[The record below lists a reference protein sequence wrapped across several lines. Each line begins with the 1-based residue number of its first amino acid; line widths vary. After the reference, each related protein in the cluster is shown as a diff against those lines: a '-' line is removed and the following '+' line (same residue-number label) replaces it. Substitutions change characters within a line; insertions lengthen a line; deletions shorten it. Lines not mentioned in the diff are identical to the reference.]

1 MMARLN
7 SYLRQLNLTLPILA
21 MCSLSPLAAAESLSC
36 PTFVE
41 PSKAKIEWVAPYM
54 VFNGV
59 PMSVKRFDSEQ
70 SPAEILAFYRRAW
83 AQPPGKQA
91 PVENSIPP
99 WQTIGVVQGKCF
111 FTVQVQSANLSGS
124 TGLLSAT
131 QADGKPRVISADKVL
146 PMMTGSEII
155 NDIEHRDAA
164 KTARTLLLS
173 NTFSPE
179 TNADFYRR
187 MLTDKGWKVIS
198 SYQITTAKGPGITII
213 VKKQLAET
221 NIVITR
227 EGSNTMILANL
238 VDKP

>member
-1 MMARLN
+1 MMTHFGKYTL
-7 SYLRQLNLTLPILA
+7 QLGMLA
-21 MCSLSPLAAAESLSC
+21 MCGVSSLAFSDQLSC
-36 PTFVE
+36 PAFVE
-41 PSKAKIEWVAPYM
+41 PEKTKTEWVAPYM
-54 VFNGV
+54 IFNGV

-70 SPAEILAFYRRAW
+70 SPAAILAFYRRAW
-83 AQPPGKQA
+83 AQPAGQQQ
-91 PVENSIPP
+91 PVENDVPP

-111 FTVQVQSANLSGS
+111 FSVQVQTANLSGS

-131 QADGKPRVISADKVL
+131 QATDKPRIIPPEKAL
-146 PMMTGSEII
+146 PMMTGSQVV
-155 NDIEHRDAA
+155 NDIEHRDPG

-187 MLTDKGWKVIS
+187 TLTDQGWKILN
-198 SYQITTAKGPGITII
+198 SYQMKTAKGPGITI
-213 VKKQLAET
+213 VLKKQLAET

>member
-1 MMARLN
+1 MMEQLSFKRTMLCGLLAIG
-7 SYLRQLNLTLPILA
+7 SITSTAWADSLR
-21 MCSLSPLAAAESLSC
+21 C

-41 PSKAKIEWVAPYM
+41 PDKAKLEWVSPYM
-54 VFNGV
+54 IFNGV

-70 SPAEILAFYRRAW
+70 SPAAILAFYRRAW
-83 AQPPGKQA
+83 AKPTGQQQ
-91 PVENSIPP
+91 PVENDVPP

-131 QADGKPRVISADKVL
+131 EASDKPRIIPADKVL
-146 PMMTGSEII
+146 PMMTGSQII
-155 NDIEHRDAA
+155 NDIEHRDPG

-187 MLTDKGWKVIS
+187 MLTDQGWKILS
-198 SYQITTAKGPGITII
+198 SHQLTTARGPGITII